1 MTNFNKIA
9 LILTLISFQ
18 IGFSQKE
25 DDKIGSEVVTIVK
38 PYSPTISD
46 AFKVKEI
53 PAFEDDVEV
62 RKQKVAYS
70 IFSFPV
76 ASTFTP
82 AKGKAADVEKAKKE
96 RLFKNYAT
104 LGLGNFL
111 TANAELY
118 ITENLNRN
126 EYVSGM
132 IRHLSSQGG
141 IDGLDLDNQFATS
154 TVDLTYGSRDK
165 EVQYSID
172 LGYKNQVSNWYGLPV
187 DYTNFDPTALD
198 AINEKQS
205 YNTIG
210 LGGNIALKDG
220 ILDESTLLFKR
231 FSDAFGSG
239 ENRFYIKPET
249 SFEVVNTKINFDV
262 VVDYVGGTFERTFEN
277 NLAYKYSTINFGAS
291 PSILLQEDDYSVQ
304 IGASIFYSTQKLD
317 GISDSNVFIYPNIL
331 ASYKLVP
338 EIITAYAG
346 AEGTLKQNT
355 YADFV
360 DENPFVSPT
369 LLVTPTNQKYDA
381 YLGLKGKLSN
391 AVAFNLRASYKDEES
406 KALFNNNIFNPTST
420 NTEGYAN
427 GNSFNVTYDNVR
439 TITGFAEIKADFS
452 KNVSFGLSGSY
463 NNYNTDAEEE
473 AWNLPQFELATTLD
487 FILSDKWYAGTKVF
501 FVGDRKDQVAIP
513 SAAAVFPPIYNSE
526 TITLD
531 SFFDLNAHLSYKYNE
546 RLTGFL
552 KANNIANQ
560 QYNRW
565 VNYPAQGIQVMLGAN
580 YKFDF

>member
-154 TVDLTYGSRDK
+154 TVDLT
-165 EVQYSID
+165 
-172 LGYKNQVSNWYGLPV
+172 
-187 DYTNFDPTALD
+187 
-198 AINEKQS
+198 
-205 YNTIG
+205 
-210 LGGNIALKDG
+210 
-220 ILDESTLLFKR
+220 
-231 FSDAFGSG
+231 
-239 ENRFYIKPET
+239 
-249 SFEVVNTKINFDV
+249 
-262 VVDYVGGTFERTFEN
+262 
-277 NLAYKYSTINFGAS
+277 
-291 PSILLQEDDYSVQ
+291 
-304 IGASIFYSTQKLD
+304 
-317 GISDSNVFIYPNIL
+317 
-331 ASYKLVP
+331 
-338 EIITAYAG
+338 
-346 AEGTLKQNT
+346 
-355 YADFV
+355 
-360 DENPFVSPT
+360 
-369 LLVTPTNQKYDA
+369 
-381 YLGLKGKLSN
+381 
-391 AVAFNLRASYKDEES
+391 
-406 KALFNNNIFNPTST
+406 
-420 NTEGYAN
+420 
-427 GNSFNVTYDNVR
+427 
-439 TITGFAEIKADFS
+439 
-452 KNVSFGLSGSY
+452 
-463 NNYNTDAEEE
+463 
-473 AWNLPQFELATTLD
+473 
-487 FILSDKWYAGTKVF
+487 
-501 FVGDRKDQVAIP
+501 
-513 SAAAVFPPIYNSE
+513 
-526 TITLD
+526 
-531 SFFDLNAHLSYKYNE
+531 
-546 RLTGFL
+546 
-552 KANNIANQ
+552 
-560 QYNRW
+560 
-565 VNYPAQGIQVMLGAN
+565 
-580 YKFDF
+580 